1 MREAD
6 IAQDLLKPHLVSPIS
21 LGMKADRP
29 HYSRL
34 GHFWRNLSPILRRF
48 RHDLCRAR
56 LLETA
61 DRLAGTLS
69 IPARLLLASSVILSV
84 LAGSL
89 LVSATRSGIEVAAR
103 ELAQRAE
110 GHVDILVPALID
122 QVITGDYQVIRDLL
136 EVRASRPDVTMV
148 GFTNAQGASLTVKG
162 TSSIDE
168 QTPDW
173 FENWVGLNVIE
184 RERRL
189 EVGGTYYGVVFVELD
204 PRHEVAKLWA
214 ELLHRIELVLLG
226 VGVLLGTLLAV
237 VTAGM
242 RPLFELSRVA
252 ERFGHGDY
260 SVRVMERGPPEMV
273 ATAHTFNL
281 MAANIERLVGSLR
294 QSDARN
300 RVFATIV
307 AQSHDAIIAKDLD
320 GQITAWNPAAERMF
334 GYSAAEAI
342 GSPVSILHCPED
354 GNQMEKVLTRIRSG
368 LSQRHEARRRTKDGH
383 IVDIEASVAPQF
395 DEDGR
400 HLGEIS
406 ITRDVTESR
415 RLAKELYWQATHDSL
430 TGLRNRRYFEQQLNR
445 LVTLAREGQGPH
457 ALVCMD
463 LDQFKVVNDT
473 SGHFAGDRMLCDIAE
488 LFQRSLA
495 GRGLLARLGGDEF
508 GILMED
514 IGVEQCHA
522 IVDELRRTL
531 VEFRFAWNGR
541 MFSSGGSFGIVAIEQ
556 GTSLTAAELL
566 GAADSACFSAKEE
579 GRNRVQ
585 IFRPGEGEFARRQ
598 LEMEWVPRINQALAL
613 RRFQLMCQVIEPLS
627 GGLKPI
633 HEVLVRMIDE
643 SGQMVPP
650 MAFIPAAERYGLMSQ
665 IDRLVITTTFD
676 FYVRNFLPLPEA
688 LRPQLSI
695 NLSGGSLSDPGFLE
709 HVRIE
714 YLRHGVPAGSI
725 CFEITETSAIQN
737 LQKAIDLIAQLREL
751 GCRFALDDFGS
762 GFSSFGYLK
771 QLPVDFLKIDGTF
784 VKDMLT
790 DPIDCA
796 MVEAIHRVGQ
806 VLGMHTI
813 AEFVDGP
820 ETRTLLARIGIDYAQ
835 GFGVGKPRPIQ
846 ELADELRS
854 RSVAVNNPNSAT
866 SHAA

>member
-1 MREAD
+1 ME
-6 IAQDLLKPHLVSPIS
+6 QDLLKPQLASPIS

-29 HYSRL
+29 HHSRL
-34 GHFWRNLSPILRRF
+34 GHFWRNLSPILRKV
-48 RHDLCRAR
+48 RHDLCSAR
-56 LLETA
+56 LRGVA
-61 DRLAGTLS
+61 DWLAGTLS

-110 GHVDILVPALID
+110 GHVDILVPAMTD

-136 EVRASRPDVTMV
+136 QVRAARPDVTVV
-148 GFTNAQGASLTVKG
+148 GFTNAQGASLTVRGK
-162 TSSIDE
+162 SASKK

-173 FENWVGLNVIE
+173 FENWVGLNIIE

-189 EVGGTYYGVVFVELD
+189 EVGGTYYGTVFVELD
-204 PRHEVAKLWA
+204 PSHDVEKLWT
-214 ELLHRIELVLLG
+214 ELLDRVELILLG
-226 VGVLLGTLLAV
+226 VGVLLGALLAI

-242 RPLFELSRVA
+242 RPLFELTRVA

-260 SVRVMERGPPEMV
+260 SVRVMEHGPPEMV
-273 ATAHTFNL
+273 ATARTFNL

-300 RVFATIV
+300 RLFGTIV

-342 GSPVSILHCPED
+342 GSPVSILHCPENGD
-354 GNQMEKVLTRIRSG
+354 QMEKALTRIRSG
-368 LSQRHEARRRTKDGH
+368 LPQRHEACRRTKDGRV
-383 IVDIEASVAPQF
+383 VDIEASVAPQF
-395 DEDGR
+395 DEDG
-400 HLGEIS
+400 HHTGEIS
-406 ITRDVTESR
+406 IIRDVTESR
-415 RLAKELYWQATHDSL
+415 RLAKELYWQANHDSL
-430 TGLRNRRYFEQQLNR
+430 TGLRNRRYFEQRLNH
-445 LVTLAREGQGPH
+445 LVILAREGQGPH

-488 LFQRSLA
+488 LLQRSLA

-508 GILMED
+508 GILFED
-514 IGVEQCHA
+514 LGIDQCHG
-522 IVDELRRTL
+522 IVDELRRAL
-531 VEFRFAWNGR
+531 VEYRFAWNGR
-541 MFSSGGSFGIVAIEQ
+541 MFSSGGSFGIVAVEPS
-556 GTSLTAAELL
+556 TSLTAAELL

-627 GGLKPI
+627 GELKPI
-633 HEVLVRMIDE
+633 YEVLVRMVDE

-665 IDRLVITTTFD
+665 IDRLVITTAFD

-709 HVRIE
+709 HVRGE
-714 YLRHGVPAGSI
+714 YLRYGMPAGAI
-725 CFEITETSAIQN
+725 CFEITETAAIQN

-854 RSVAVNNPNSAT
+854 RSVAVNNPSAIA